1 MAVLRNVVV
10 KIGADISELQ
20 KSLNEAAKSLEKSGK
35 TLSSIG
41 GNLTKGL
48 TLPIATATTGVL
60 KLGMDFDEAAD
71 KIRTGT
77 GATGDA
83 LEDLKDDFKAVYSSV
98 PTGMDD
104 VSTAIADLN
113 TRTGLAGKPLQ
124 ELSSQ
129 MLNLSRITGEELTG
143 VIATSSRLFGD
154 WSVATEDNAGTMDYL
169 FKVSQSTGVGFNDLN
184 AKLVQFGAP
193 LRQMGF
199 DLETSAAML
208 GKFEKE
214 GVNTELV
221 LGGLRIA
228 LGKMAKA
235 GITDTKAALEEVTR
249 RIKDAG
255 STGEANAIALELFG
269 ARIGPDM
276 AAAIREGRF
285 ELAELVTSLQSSSET
300 INGAALE
307 TMDFT
312 EQLVMMKNKAA
323 VALEPLGSSL
333 MQAINASMPA
343 IEELVGKLIGLVNWF
358 TNLDLSSQKM
368 ILSFIAITAAMG
380 PALTLTGNLLG
391 GISSLVNVMKWM
403 TEASHLAALKTIAMT
418 VAHKAA
424 AAAQWLLNAAMSA
437 NPIGL
442 LIIAITALVASL
454 VYLWN
459 TNEEFRDAITKAW
472 NGIKDSVLAA
482 IKSVKDTVTNWKQL
496 GEDIIQGIIEGIKKA
511 AIKLINVIKEM
522 VQSALKK
529 AKEALGISSPSK
541 LFRDEV
547 GQMIGAGISVGIG
560 DSAKMV
566 NASMNKLKEQMSS
579 DMNFKLH
586 AAATLPEERSLANS
600 KNEASSGTVMNIAIQ
615 VRSAAEAVRELDVLS
630 KQLAATV
637 G

>member
-1 MAVLRNVVV
+1 LAVLRNVVV

-20 KSLNEAAKSLEKSGK
+20 KSLNEAAKTLEKSGK
-35 TLSSIG
+35 TLSSLG
-41 GNLTKGL
+41 GNLTRGL
-48 TLPIATATTGVL
+48 TLPVAAATTGVL
-60 KLGMDFDEAAD
+60 KLGMEFDDAID

-77 GATGDA
+77 GATEDA

-98 PTGMDD
+98 PSGMAD

-129 MLNLSRITGEELTG
+129 MLNFSRITGEELTG
-143 VIATSSRLFGD
+143 VIANSSRLFGD
-154 WSVATEDNAGTMDYL
+154 WSVAAEDNAGTMDYL
-169 FKVSQSTGVGFNDLN
+169 FKVSQNTGVGFNDLN

-285 ELAELVTSLQSSSET
+285 ELAELVTTLQGSSET
-300 INGAALE
+300 INGAAFE

-333 MQAINASMPA
+333 MQAINAAMPA
-343 IEELVGKLIGLVNWF
+343 IEELVGKLTGLVNWF
-358 TNLDLSSQKM
+358 TNLDLGSQKM
-368 ILSFIAITAAMG
+368 ILSFIAIAAAMG
-380 PALTLTGNLLG
+380 PVMTLTGNLLG
-391 GISSLVNVMKWM
+391 GIGSVVNVMKWM
-403 TEASHLAALKTIAMT
+403 TEATHLATLKTMAMT

-442 LIIAITALVASL
+442 LIIAITALVASI

-459 TNEEFRDAITKAW
+459 TNEEFREAITKAW

-482 IKSVKDTVTNWKQL
+482 IKSVRDTVTNWKQL

-511 AIKLINVIKEM
+511 ATKLINVIKEM

-566 NASMNKLKEQMSS
+566 NAAMSKLKEQMSS
-579 DMNFKLH
+579 DLSLKLH
-586 AAATLPEERSLANS
+586 AAATLPDERPSAIS
-600 KNEASSGTVMNIAIQ
+600 RNEASPGTVMNIAIQ

-630 KQLAATV
+630 KQLATTV